1 MQGLTVWVF
10 RHRGFPGRG
19 QGGPETG
26 VGMTKVGFFII
37 YFLVCLGVRVLGGVC
52 I

>member
-10 RHRGFPGRG
+10 LHRGFPGRG

-26 VGMTKVGFFII
+26 VDVTKEAQVGFYGLVIVSGRFII
-37 YFLVCLGVRVLGGVC
+37 N
-52 I
+52 

>member
-26 VGMTKVGFFII
+26 VEMTKAVQLGR
-37 YFLVCLGVRVLGGVC
+37 LVCLSGRDLVC